1 MLADG
6 TLRKLEMHLTSLH
19 LGEGLLTWTRKD
31 TIAFLEEK
39 GPTGSGKKVTDSRSN
54 SCKKTAL
61 QRYVLACVTAHTWA
75 QSVDQETMHDLKLLF
90 NAIPCSTRSEVSA
103 PHLLIGHVDDA
114 EWCEAFVSLQQL
126 YEPFAR
132 GHLTLVGYQLLD
144 GLAAVRHHEGCK
156 QHFQAQAAELKA
168 KGIAIR
174 LDNRYVHT
182 REHISIHMLGT
193 HVHGTCV
200 HIDFYQL
207 NRPEYGVVWIYP
219 VYAWPYNMP
228 HTTLFHTCLPHSLI
242 FDGHA
247 ENIL

>member
-1 MLADG
+1 VLADG

-19 LGEGLLTWTRKD
+19 LGEGLLTWTRED

-39 GPTGSGKKVTDSRSN
+39 GPTGSGKKVADSRSN

-182 REHISIHMLGT
+182 REHICVHTHADMYTSLFISSAGLCMVLCGYILIMHGHITSYIVPCSIHAIPT
-193 HVHGTCV
+193 
-200 HIDFYQL
+200 
-207 NRPEYGVVWIYP
+207 
-219 VYAWPYNMP
+219 A
-228 HTTLFHTCLPHSLI
+228 SL
-242 FDGHA
+242 
-247 ENIL
+247 